1 MVTDHQKTMYAVVC
15 RMRNKHNNYFFYC
28 SLSLTPDKASGAGEA
43 TAQTLAEIAGFVA
56 KQMQFR
62 ISEGVCDNVLIHF
75 LEKTEIKA
83 NIFGQLILKEKLSKD
98 EENEFFKHFVHEYA
112 ELRGLDVLDRN
123 TRTETGS
130 LA

>member
-1 MVTDHQKTMYAVVC
+1 M
-15 RMRNKHNNYFFYC
+15 
-28 SLSLTPDKASGAGEA
+28 SGAGEA
-43 TAQTLAEIAGFVA
+43 TAQTLAQIANFVA
-56 KQMQFR
+56 EQMQSR
-62 ISEGVCDNVLIHF
+62 ISEGICDNVLIRF